1 MSRARRKKETME
13 NQNPQESS
21 PSTRKKKTTKKATV
35 THKHKS
41 FAEAFAAAQ
50 EELQDPIKNSL
61 NPHFKSEY
69 VDLGTLMSSV
79 RPVLAK
85 HGLSI
90 CTKIEPYMDEVE
102 TVTEETHNG
111 NKVRKVRTTKQMNG
125 HMITAQIEFGHDQNI
140 TIRKSQLYVPP
151 QKNVQAFAS
160 MHTYARRWLVG
171 GLCGVA
177 EARDD
182 DGNAAVGD
190 HQSRASQAVEQLRN
204 ARR

>member
-1 MSRARRKKETME
+1 MTQKKVTA
-13 NQNPQESS
+13 P
-21 PSTRKKKTTKKATV
+21 KHAT
-35 THKHKS
+35 
-41 FAEAFAAAQ
+41 FAQAFAAAQ
-50 EELQDPIKNSL
+50 ADLQDPIKNSL

-69 VDLGTLMSSV
+69 VDLGTLMATA

-111 NKVRKVRTTKQMNG
+111 NTTRTVSKTKQMNG

-151 QKNVQAFAS
+151 QKTIQAFAS
-160 MHTYARRWLVG
+160 MHTYARRWLIG

-177 EARDD
+177 EAKDD
-182 DGNAAVGD
+182 DGNG
-190 HQSRASQAVEQLRN
+190 AVESQDNRQEIMN
-204 ARR
+204 RARR

>member
-1 MSRARRKKETME
+1 ME
-13 NQNPQESS
+13 NNESS
-21 PSTRKKKTTKKATV
+21 TPKRKTTSKAST
-35 THKHKS
+35 KPAHKS
-41 FAEAFAAAQ
+41 FAQAFAAAQ
-50 EELQDPIKNSL
+50 VELQDPIKNSL

-69 VDLGTLMSSV
+69 VDLGTLMATV

-90 CTKIEPYMDEVE
+90 CTKIEPYFDEVE
-102 TVTEETHNG
+102 TISEETHNG
-111 NKVRKVRTTKQMNG
+111 NTTRTVTKKKQPNG
-125 HMITAQIEFGHDQNI
+125 HMITAQLEWGHDQNI
-140 TIRKSQLYVPP
+140 TIRKSELYVPP

-160 MHTYARRWLVG
+160 MHTYARRWLIG

-182 DGNAAVGD
+182 DGNDAVSMQD
-190 HQSRASQAVEQLRN
+190 NRQEIMNR

>member
-1 MSRARRKKETME
+1 ME
-13 NQNPQESS
+13 NEKDTAP
-21 PSTRKKKTTKKATV
+21 KKKASRTV
-35 THKHKS
+35 TKLVHKT
-41 FAEAFAAAQ
+41 FAQAFAAAQ
-50 EELQDPIKNSL
+50 AELQDPIKNSL

-69 VDLGTLMSSV
+69 VDLGTLMATV

-90 CTKIEPYMDEVE
+90 CTRIEPYFDEVE
-102 TVTEETHNG
+102 TISEEMQNG
-111 NKVRKVRTTKQMNG
+111 NTTRTVTKKKQPNG
-125 HMITAQIEFGHDQNI
+125 HMITAQLEFGHEQNI
-140 TIRKSQLYVPP
+140 TIRKSELYVPP

-160 MHTYARRWLVG
+160 MHTYARRWLIG

-182 DGNAAVGD
+182 DGNDAVSM
-190 HQSRASQAVEQLRN
+190 QENRQEIINR